1 MKNLKRVLSLSL
13 TAIIMSSFCVL
24 NLNTLALNL
33 PSDSNDVQYYYQ
45 DNFQY
50 YIDSETSAPVIT
62 GIKDGTKVFNVPET
76 IMCNGTTYP
85 VKDLHIV
92 WFPGYGQFNRT
103 LESINVSKNI
113 ETISLDIGEYDD
125 SIGYYKNALPVL
137 KTINVPVGSQLKE
150 LFLAP
155 CPKLENINFP
165 KDSKLERICIIGCP
179 ELKKLSLPKTLK
191 TCVIGSCPKL
201 KKLSLPKNLKTC
213 DIGYDAPK
221 LKVKIAKGNKYLK
234 VKGNQILS
242 KDGKKLIGIVGNK
255 SNVTAYKTVKVIGD
269 DALDNKYL
277 KQITLGQNV
286 NKFTRNSLYMTKKIK
301 IVLKHKNKAP
311 KIKKYS
317 LVGTYDTKVISFYVE
332 NKKVANDLKKKLK
345 ASGIEKA
352 KILIGK
358 KVVCRI
364 FNY

>member
-1 MKNLKRVLSLSL
+1 MKILKGVLSLSL

-24 NLNTLALNL
+24 NINTLALNL

-85 VKDLHIV
+85 VKDLFIV
-92 WFPGYGQFNRT
+92 WFPGYGQFHRT

-113 ETISLDIGEYDD
+113 ERINFSDVGEYN
-125 SIGYYKNALPVL
+125 GRFYNL
-137 KTINVPVGSQLKE
+137 KTINISACSNIKSIILPS
-150 LFLAP
+150 
-155 CPKLENINFP
+155 CPQLENINLP
-165 KDSKLERICIIGCP
+165 KDSKLESIYISGCP
-179 ELKKLSLPKTLK
+179 ILKKLSLPKTLK

-201 KKLSLPKNLKTC
+201 KKLSLPKNLKNC

-269 DALDNKYL
+269 YALDNKYL

-332 NKKVANDLKKKLK
+332 NKKVAKDLKKKLK

>member
-1 MKNLKRVLSLSL
+1 MKKLKRVLSLSL

-85 VKDLHIV
+85 VKDLFIV
-92 WFPGYGQFNRT
+92 WFPGYGQFDRT

-113 ETISLDIGEYDD
+113 ERINFSDVGEYNGRFYNLKMINIPACSNIK
-125 SIGYYKNALPVL
+125 SIVLP
-137 KTINVPVGSQLKE
+137 S
-150 LFLAP
+150 
-155 CPKLENINFP
+155 CPQLENINLP
-165 KDSKLERICIIGCP
+165 KDSKLESIYISGCP
-179 ELKKLSLPKTLK
+179 ILKKLSLPKTLK

-255 SNVTAYKTVKVIGD
+255 SNVTVYKTVKVIGD
-269 DALDNKYL
+269 YALDNKYL

>member
-24 NLNTLALNL
+24 NINTLALNL
-33 PSDSNDVQYYYQ
+33 PSDSNYVQYYYQ

-85 VKDLHIV
+85 VKDLFIV
-92 WFPGYGQFNRT
+92 WFPGYGQFHRT

-113 ETISLDIGEYDD
+113 ERINFSDVGEYN
-125 SIGYYKNALPVL
+125 GRFYNL
-137 KTINVPVGSQLKE
+137 KTINIPACSNIKSIIL
-150 LFLAP
+150 P
-155 CPKLENINFP
+155 SCPQLENINLP
-165 KDSKLERICIIGCP
+165 KDSKLESIYISGCP
-179 ELKKLSLPKTLK
+179 ILKKLSLPKT
-191 TCVIGSCPKL
+191 
-201 KKLSLPKNLKTC
+201 LKTC

-269 DALDNKYL
+269 YALDNKYL

>member
-1 MKNLKRVLSLSL
+1 MKKLNKLFGLLMSLILLVTFFTPNVIS
-13 TAIIMSSFCVL
+13 AVY
-24 NLNTLALNL
+24 L
-33 PSDSNDVQYYYQ
+33 PYYEDLDVQYISE
-45 DNFQY
+45 DDFQY
-50 YIDSETSAPVIT
+50 YIYSEISAAVIVD
-62 GIKDGTKVFNVPET
+62 IKAGTKVFNIPET
-76 IMCNGTTYP
+76 VTNNGKTYP
-85 VKDLHIV
+85 IKHLKICSD
-92 WFPGYGQFNRT
+92 FGYSNFNQT
-103 LESINVSKNI
+103 LETINVSKNI

-125 SIGYYKNALPVL
+125 SIGYYKYALPAL

-155 CPKLENINFP
+155 CPKLENINFS
-165 KDSKLERICIIGCP
+165 KDSKLESIYISGCP
-179 ELKKLSLPKTLK
+179 ILKKLSLPKTLK

-201 KKLSLPKNLKTC
+201 KKLSLPKNLKNC
-213 DIGYDAPK
+213 NISYDAPK

-269 DALDNKYL
+269 YALDNKYL